1 MAWRISGSAD
11 SKAFVAH
18 AGKTKALRPQE
29 PTLLDYLAR
38 VEKGEPIK

>member
-1 MAWRISGSAD
+1 MDHGR
-11 SKAFVAH
+11 KA
-18 AGKTKALRPQE
+18 KALGQKD